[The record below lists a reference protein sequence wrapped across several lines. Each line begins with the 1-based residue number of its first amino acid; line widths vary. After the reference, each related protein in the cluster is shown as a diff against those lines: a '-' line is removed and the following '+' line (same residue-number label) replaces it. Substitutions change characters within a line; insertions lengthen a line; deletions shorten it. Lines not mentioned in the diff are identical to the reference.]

1 MVMSTSK
8 ILIAGLVTGV
18 VAFFLG
24 WLFYGIL
31 LMDFFESN
39 AGGATGV
46 SRGDSMIWW
55 ALIAGNLIW
64 GIFFAY
70 IFGKWAS
77 ISTAATGASAGA
89 ILGLLVG
96 AGLGLIYYGTSDI
109 MNLMGTVVDIAVSV
123 VSGAILGAVAGWML
137 GR

>member
-1 MVMSTSK
+1 MSTSK

-18 VAFFLG
+18 VAFLLG

-39 AGGATGV
+39 AGNATGV
-46 SRGDSMIWW
+46 SRGESMIWW

-70 IFGKWAS
+70 IFGKWAN
-77 ISTAATGASAGA
+77 ISTAMTGAKAGA
-89 ILGLLVG
+89 IIGLLLG
-96 AGLGLIYYGTSDI
+96 AGWGLIYYGTSDI
-109 MNLMGTVVDIAVSV
+109 MNLTATIVDILVTGVTS
-123 VSGAILGAVAGWML
+123 AIMGAVAGWML